1 MQVNQAE
8 DRNVEETKLVQN
20 LTNQEDIKD
29 FYEYTEECLK
39 RIIKLITPSF
49 EEIQDLLFDLP
60 FEDELKS
67 KKLAIFDLDETLI
80 HCEIK
85 KPQKGQVQI
94 MVNLPSGDTAKVF
107 LFFYFFLKHT
117 KKNFNI

>member
-1 MQVNQAE
+1 MRKPTIQLNQVE
-8 DRNVEETKLVQN
+8 DRNLEETKIVQN

-39 RIIKLITPSF
+39 RIIKL
-49 EEIQDLLFDLP
+49 EIPNMDEIKELLFDLP
-60 FEDELKS
+60 FEEDLKT

-94 MVNLPSGDTAKVF
+94 MVNLPSGDKAKVSVKLLTF
-107 LFFYFFLKHT
+107 GIFY
-117 KKNFNI
+117 